1 MSTKDNIDYI
11 KDELSSEEKFLESS
25 VKIERFYK
33 KYKTIIIGVVAVA
46 VLAVIGNTISSYMDE
61 QNKKEANIAFNK
73 LLEDPNDA
81 EALSSLKSNNEKLYE
96 IAKYLKAKKEGKI
109 EQINIEYLKE
119 LTQYEKALDSAD
131 VAAISSVSL
140 DNNFLLKENAIFNK
154 ALLEA
159 KNGNYKSAKETLT
172 QIPENSKIND
182 LVVLLKHFLASK

>member
-1 MSTKDNIDYI
+1 MITKDNIDYI

-140 DNNFLLKENAIFNK
+140 DNNFLLKENA
-154 ALLEA
+154 
-159 KNGNYKSAKETLT
+159 
-172 QIPENSKIND
+172 
-182 LVVLLKHFLASK
+182 FLYLILAG